1 MTDRENDALRATN
14 IEQAAEIGI
23 LRTEKH
29 ADAEAIGSQAAEI
42 ERLRKHAA
50 RIDRLFTACN
60 VLSEASEPDIDD
72 NGNGYIVVPAFEFIQ
87 FEAFLSDYA
96 ALAQEAQTDE

>member
-1 MTDRENDALRATN
+1 MDDSNAMTNRENDALRATN

-42 ERLRKHAA
+42 ERIRAALGECMEEIDGYIRQEYPSDHPVHERYRKRDFGANPA
-50 RIDRLFTACN
+50 RI
-60 VLSEASEPDIDD
+60 
-72 NGNGYIVVPAFEFIQ
+72 
-87 FEAFLSDYA
+87 
-96 ALAQEAQTDE
+96 ALAQEAQTNE